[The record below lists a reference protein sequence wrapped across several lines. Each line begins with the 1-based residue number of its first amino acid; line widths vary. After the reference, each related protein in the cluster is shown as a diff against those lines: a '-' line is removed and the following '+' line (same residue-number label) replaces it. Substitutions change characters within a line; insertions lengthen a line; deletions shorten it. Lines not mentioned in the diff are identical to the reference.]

1 MNELIGEEILIFSLD
16 DENYGISVKQISGI
30 SDSLQ
35 VAWLP
40 KSPAWLAGITYF
52 RSEIIPVINL
62 RAIWKKS
69 DSSSSVKSRFII
81 VESYKSMYALQVD
94 KLYEISQIS
103 NWQEESNLIGQVA
116 QSSYNHKPLFLIDV
130 RKLISSLRL
139 L

>member
-1 MNELIGEEILIFSLD
+1 MNELTGDGILIFSLD
-16 DENYGISVKQISGI
+16 DEHYAISVKQISSI

-52 RSEIIPVINL
+52 QSEIIPVINL

-69 DSSSSVKSRFII
+69 DSSSPVKSRFII
-81 VESYKSMYALQVD
+81 VESDESMSALQVD
-94 KLYEISQIS
+94 KLCEISQITDWEAKS
-103 NWQEESNLIGQVA
+103 DLIGQVA
-116 QSSYNHKPLFLIDV
+116 QASYNQNPLFLIDV
-130 RKLISSLRL
+130 RKLVSSLSL

>member
-1 MNELIGEEILIFSLD
+1 MNELAGDGILIFSLD
-16 DENYGISVKQISGI
+16 DEHYAISVKQIRSI

-52 RSEIIPVINL
+52 QSEIIPVINL

-69 DSSSSVKSRFII
+69 DSSRPMQNRYII
-81 VESYKSMYALQVD
+81 VEGDESVSALQVD
-94 KLYEISQIS
+94 KLCEISKIS
-103 NWQEESNLIGQVA
+103 DWEAKSDLIGQVA
-116 QSSYNHKPLFLIDV
+116 QASYNQKPLFLIDV
-130 RKLISSLRL
+130 RKLISSLSL